1 MKKFILAL
9 VFCSLF
15 SACETFNK
23 AAYTEIQK
31 QQYENEHKFN
41 SAINPAE
48 KLSKEN
54 YPTYEEYIRAKKL
67 ARKQSH
73 TDKDD

>member
-9 VFCSLF
+9 VFCTLF

-48 KLSKEN
+48 KLNPKT
-54 YPTYEEYIRAKKL
+54 YPSYEEYLKERERVGKEN
-67 ARKQSH
+67 RNV
-73 TDKDD
+73 DPD